1 MVRKWLFFL
10 YIGIE
15 FFNVLVIIMSSK
27 HRVGLIFGKFYPLH
41 SGHIYLIEKALTQV
55 DELHVMLGCEA
66 TRDKQ
71 LFEKSRLPRQPQVS
85 DRFSWLKD
93 TFKDRHN
100 IHIYISDETGIN
112 YYPNGW
118 KEWSDSIKHILSENK
133 IEPSVVFTSE
143 PQDVTEHERYFG
155 CPVVVIDA
163 NREFVNISATK
174 VRENPYQNWSFIA
187 QAARPFFVKKV
198 AIIGH
203 DKFNELPV
211 KLANIYNTQY
221 VSNGYINYIQREIST
236 LENKRYLSEND
247 YLRIAMLH
255 VERMSKSLEN
265 ANKLLFTSIDF
276 GTLSNYYE
284 QIFGKSN
291 EVLIGLKSSY
301 QFDLIIH
308 ENELPANSTPLQHFE
323 IVSKM
328 VESLLI

>member
-118 KEWSDSIKHILSENK
+118 KEWSDSIKQILSENK

-174 VRENPYQNWSFIA
+174 IRENPYQNWSFIA

-198 AIIGH
+198 AIIGY

>member
-1 MVRKWLFFL
+1 
-10 YIGIE
+10 
-15 FFNVLVIIMSSK
+15 MSSK

-155 CPVVVIDA
+155 CPVFVIDA

-174 VRENPYQNWSFIA
+174 IRENPYQNWSFIA

-284 QIFGKSN
+284 QIFDKSN

>member
-1 MVRKWLFFL
+1 
-10 YIGIE
+10 
-15 FFNVLVIIMSSK
+15 MSSK

-143 PQDVTEHERYFG
+143 PQDVMEHERYFG

-174 VRENPYQNWSFIA
+174 IRENPYQNWSFIA

>member
-71 LFEKSRLPRQPQVS
+71 LFEKSHLPRQPQVS

-174 VRENPYQNWSFIA
+174 IRENPYQNWSFIA

-301 QFDLIIH
+301 QFDLIIN

>member
-1 MVRKWLFFL
+1 
-10 YIGIE
+10 
-15 FFNVLVIIMSSK
+15 MSSK

-174 VRENPYQNWSFIA
+174 IRENPYQNWSFIA

-284 QIFGKSN
+284 QIFSKSN

>member
-1 MVRKWLFFL
+1 
-10 YIGIE
+10 
-15 FFNVLVIIMSSK
+15 MSSK

-174 VRENPYQNWSFIA
+174 IRENPYQNWFFIA

-284 QIFGKSN
+284 QIFDKSN

>member
-66 TRDKQ
+66 NRDKQ

-174 VRENPYQNWSFIA
+174 IRENPYQNWSFIA

-308 ENELPANSTPLQHFE
+308 EKELPANSTPLQHFE

>member
-1 MVRKWLFFL
+1 
-10 YIGIE
+10 
-15 FFNVLVIIMSSK
+15 MSSK

-55 DELHVMLGCEA
+55 DELHVMLGCES

-174 VRENPYQNWSFIA
+174 IRENPYQNWSFIA

-203 DKFNELPV
+203 DKFNELPI

>member
-1 MVRKWLFFL
+1 
-10 YIGIE
+10 
-15 FFNVLVIIMSSK
+15 MSSK

-174 VRENPYQNWSFIA
+174 IRENPYQNWSFIA

>member
-1 MVRKWLFFL
+1 
-10 YIGIE
+10 
-15 FFNVLVIIMSSK
+15 MSSK

-66 TRDKQ
+66 NRDKQ

-174 VRENPYQNWSFIA
+174 IRENPYQNWSFIA

-308 ENELPANSTPLQHFE
+308 EKELPANSTPLQHFE

>member
-163 NREFVNISATK
+163 NREIVNISATK
-174 VRENPYQNWSFIA
+174 IRENPYQNWSFIA

-211 KLANIYNTQY
+211 KLSNIYNTQY

>member
-174 VRENPYQNWSFIA
+174 IRENPYQNWSFIA

>member
-1 MVRKWLFFL
+1 
-10 YIGIE
+10 
-15 FFNVLVIIMSSK
+15 MSSK

-155 CPVVVIDA
+155 FPVVVIDA

-174 VRENPYQNWSFIA
+174 IRENPYQNWSFIA

-284 QIFGKSN
+284 QIFGKTN
-291 EVLIGLKSSY
+291 EVLNVLKSSY

>member
-1 MVRKWLFFL
+1 
-10 YIGIE
+10 
-15 FFNVLVIIMSSK
+15 MSSK

-163 NREFVNISATK
+163 NREFINISATK
-174 VRENPYQNWSFIA
+174 IRENPYQNWSFIA

-308 ENELPANSTPLQHFE
+308 ENVLPANSTPLQHFE

>member
-118 KEWSDSIKHILSENK
+118 KEWSDSIKQILLENK

-174 VRENPYQNWSFIA
+174 IRENPYQNWSFIA

>member
-1 MVRKWLFFL
+1 
-10 YIGIE
+10 
-15 FFNVLVIIMSSK
+15 MSSK

-174 VRENPYQNWSFIA
+174 IRENPYQNWSFIA

-308 ENELPANSTPLQHFE
+308 ENELQANSTPLQHFE

>member
-1 MVRKWLFFL
+1 M
-10 YIGIE
+10 
-15 FFNVLVIIMSSK
+15 
-27 HRVGLIFGKFYPLH
+27 
-41 SGHIYLIEKALTQV
+41 
-55 DELHVMLGCEA
+55 
-66 TRDKQ
+66 
-71 LFEKSRLPRQPQVS
+71 
-85 DRFSWLKD
+85 
-93 TFKDRHN
+93 
-100 IHIYISDETGIN
+100 
-112 YYPNGW
+112 
-118 KEWSDSIKHILSENK
+118 
-133 IEPSVVFTSE
+133 
-143 PQDVTEHERYFG
+143 
-155 CPVVVIDA
+155 
-163 NREFVNISATK
+163 
-174 VRENPYQNWSFIA
+174 
-187 QAARPFFVKKV
+187 
-198 AIIGH
+198 
-203 DKFNELPV
+203 PV

>member
-1 MVRKWLFFL
+1 
-10 YIGIE
+10 
-15 FFNVLVIIMSSK
+15 MSSK

-174 VRENPYQNWSFIA
+174 IRENPYQNWSFIA

-265 ANKLLFTSIDF
+265 TNKLLFTSIDF

>member
-1 MVRKWLFFL
+1 
-10 YIGIE
+10 
-15 FFNVLVIIMSSK
+15 MSSK

-174 VRENPYQNWSFIA
+174 IRENPYQNWSFIA

-301 QFDLIIH
+301 QFDLIIY

>member
-71 LFEKSRLPRQPQVS
+71 LFENSRLPRQPQVS

-174 VRENPYQNWSFIA
+174 IRENPYQNWSFIA

>member
-1 MVRKWLFFL
+1 
-10 YIGIE
+10 
-15 FFNVLVIIMSSK
+15 MSSK

-174 VRENPYQNWSFIA
+174 IRENPYQNWFFIA

>member
-1 MVRKWLFFL
+1 
-10 YIGIE
+10 
-15 FFNVLVIIMSSK
+15 MSSK

-174 VRENPYQNWSFIA
+174 IRENPYQNWSFIA

-265 ANKLLFTSIDF
+265 SNKLLFTSIDF

>member
-1 MVRKWLFFL
+1 
-10 YIGIE
+10 
-15 FFNVLVIIMSSK
+15 MSSK

-174 VRENPYQNWSFIA
+174 IRENPYQNWSFIA

-308 ENELPANSTPLQHFE
+308 ENDLPANSTPLQHFE

>member
-1 MVRKWLFFL
+1 
-10 YIGIE
+10 
-15 FFNVLVIIMSSK
+15 MSSK

-118 KEWSDSIKHILSENK
+118 KEWSDSIKRILSENK

-174 VRENPYQNWSFIA
+174 IRENPYQNWFFIA

-284 QIFGKSN
+284 QIFDKSN

>member
-174 VRENPYQNWSFIA
+174 IRENPYQNWSFIA

-308 ENELPANSTPLQHFE
+308 ENELPANSTPLQHFQ

>member
-1 MVRKWLFFL
+1 
-10 YIGIE
+10 
-15 FFNVLVIIMSSK
+15 MSSK

-133 IEPSVVFTSE
+133 IDPSVVFTSE
-143 PQDVTEHERYFG
+143 PQDITEHERYFG

-174 VRENPYQNWSFIA
+174 IRENPYQNWSFIA

>member
-1 MVRKWLFFL
+1 
-10 YIGIE
+10 
-15 FFNVLVIIMSSK
+15 MSSK

-174 VRENPYQNWSFIA
+174 IRENPYQNWSFIA

-308 ENELPANSTPLQHFE
+308 ENELPSNSTPLQHFE

>member
-1 MVRKWLFFL
+1 
-10 YIGIE
+10 
-15 FFNVLVIIMSSK
+15 MSSK

-174 VRENPYQNWSFIA
+174 IRENPYQNWSFIA

-203 DKFNELPV
+203 DKFNELPL

>member
-118 KEWSDSIKHILSENK
+118 KEWSDSIKRILSENK

-174 VRENPYQNWSFIA
+174 IRENPYQNWFFIA

-284 QIFGKSN
+284 QIFDKSN

>member
-1 MVRKWLFFL
+1 
-10 YIGIE
+10 
-15 FFNVLVIIMSSK
+15 MSSK

-174 VRENPYQNWSFIA
+174 IRENPYQNWSFIA

-211 KLANIYNTQY
+211 KLANIYNTKY

-265 ANKLLFTSIDF
+265 SNKLLFTSIDF

-328 VESLLI
+328 VESILI